1 MKFAQTAP
9 SIWPGY
15 VAAIASLVLS
25 LLLLLA
31 ILSFALTQVGNIVTQ
46 YTQEI
51 LRNTLAAKPNKPFE
65 PNKPSVNVTPARV
78 RTTPGTAEPI
88 AMGVPLRQI
97 KLIFGVNLSDIPAS
111 QLAEVISSIQQ
122 IQIQAPDDVAW
133 RIWATTLASD
143 SVMERS
149 AYRLL
154 LSARKK
160 LIDQGIQEKRI
171 ELRIDKSSTPP
182 PGYQQGEIIIHIAP
196 VQFSATDGVRP

>member
-51 LRNTLAAKPNKPFE
+51 LRNTLAAKPSQPID
-65 PNKPSVNVTPARV
+65 PIKPSVNSTPARV
-78 RTTPGTAEPI
+78 RTTPGTAEPV
-88 AMGVPLRQI
+88 ARGTPLRQI

-111 QLAEVISSIQQ
+111 QLAEVISSIK
-122 IQIQAPDDVAW
+122 QIQAPDDVAW
-133 RIWATTLASD
+133 RIWTTTLVSD

-154 LSARKK
+154 LSARKR
-160 LIDQGIQEKRI
+160 LIDQGVQEKRI

-182 PGYQQGEIIIHIAP
+182 PGYQLGEIIIHIAP
-196 VQFSATDGVRP
+196 VQFSAADGVRP

>member
-1 MKFAQTAP
+1 
-9 SIWPGY
+9 
-15 VAAIASLVLS
+15 
-25 LLLLLA
+25 
-31 ILSFALTQVGNIVTQ
+31 
-46 YTQEI
+46 
-51 LRNTLAAKPNKPFE
+51 
-65 PNKPSVNVTPARV
+65 
-78 RTTPGTAEPI
+78 
-88 AMGVPLRQI
+88 MGVPLRQI